1 MDWTLLL
8 FAYIGLT
15 ANNTPPAPVLVHQV
29 DFATEQLC
37 SEARTKLGQ
46 DWAKSLNGKES
57 NAPYY
62 VTTSCIRRR

>member
-1 MDWTLLL
+1 MDWTLMI

-15 ANNTPPAPVLVHQV
+15 ANNTPYAPVVVHQV

-37 SEARTKLGQ
+37 SEARTKLAQ
-46 DWAKSLNGKES
+46 DWKKALDGSASK
-57 NAPYY
+57 APDY

>member
-15 ANNTPPAPVLVHQV
+15 ANNTPLAPVLVHQV

-37 SEARTKLGQ
+37 GEARTKL
-46 DWAKSLNGKES
+46 A
-57 NAPYY
+57 
-62 VTTSCIRRR
+62 